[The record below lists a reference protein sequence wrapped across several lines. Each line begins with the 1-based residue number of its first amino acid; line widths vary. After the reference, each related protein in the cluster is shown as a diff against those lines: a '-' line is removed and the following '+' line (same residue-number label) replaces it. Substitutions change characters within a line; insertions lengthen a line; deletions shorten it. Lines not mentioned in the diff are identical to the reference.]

1 MSQLFKSFDASEKTQ
16 LICFPFAGG
25 YSASF
30 RPLHAFLQGEC
41 EMLTLSRRDT
51 ARIKRQPLRISK
63 S

>member
-30 RPLHAFLQGEC
+30 RPLHAFCRGV
-41 EMLTLSRRDT
+41 RD
-51 ARIKRQPLRISK
+51 ARCRAAGTRHESNV
-63 S
+63 SH